1 MEEAIRLDIEQKIA
15 TLTLDRPE
23 AKVNILNHQALE
35 ELDRCLAELA
45 GREDLQ
51 GLIIVSGKPGNFIA
65 GADLA
70 VIETIGSA
78 AEGEALARRGQEL
91 FERLAS
97 LPFPTV
103 AAINGSCLGGG
114 TELALACDYRII
126 TDDSRSFMGLPETQL
141 GIIPGFGGT
150 QRLPRL
156 VGLIEALRLITT
168 GARIFPRKAKK
179 IGLVDEIVPPDH
191 LLAAA
196 QHRLRLTPGKARRP
210 RPDLLDRLPPWRK
223 LVLARARQQAREK
236 SGDHYP
242 AIPAAIEAIE
252 TSFHSDPAVGLAEEA
267 RLVGEMSITDTARH
281 LQQVFRLRERFSR
294 SDPGPRRRFNRVAV
308 VGAGVM
314 GGSIV
319 TLLAERGLQARL
331 LNRSVKGLEEALG
344 GFRKS
349 LLIRKRKGID
359 TPSQSAWIGSRLS
372 YATGLSGLHAQE
384 AVIEAVAENLGVKKA
399 VLADVSRQVPADTLI
414 LSNTSSLSI
423 TEMARAVANPG
434 RVAGLHFFN
443 PVERMPLIEVVSGEE
458 TTAETRQAVTALAL
472 QLGKIPIPVRDR
484 PGFLVNRLL
493 LPYLNEAA
501 RLLEE
506 GGDLKLIDRIMRDFG
521 LPLGP
526 FALLDMVGLDIAA
539 DVARTLHR
547 SFGERMEPSKLLAR
561 MKENSWLGRKSGR
574 GFYNYDHDKRGRF
587 EPGIYGAL
595 QLSLPL
601 AGKQPEP
608 AEIVDR
614 LLLTMLNEAARCLAE
629 EVVAEA
635 AAVDAALIFGAGF
648 PPYTGGLLRYA
659 DDRGLSEVIARLEA
673 LAQNLGERYA
683 PAELL
688 RSLVAEG
695 RKFYGD

>member
-1 MEEAIRLDIEQKIA
+1 MTAAIRLEIEDNLA
-15 TLTLDRPE
+15 TLTLDLPE
-23 AKVNILNHQALE
+23 SKVNILNRQVLD
-35 ELDRCLAELA
+35 ELDHNLQELA
-45 GREDLQ
+45 GRPELQ
-51 GLIIVSGKPGNFIA
+51 GLIVVSGKAGNFIA

-70 VIETIGSA
+70 VIEKIGSA
-78 AEGEALARRGQEL
+78 EEGEALARRGQEL
-91 FERLAS
+91 FERLAG
-97 LPFPTV
+97 LPYPTV
-103 AAINGSCLGGG
+103 AAIDGSCLGGG

-156 VGLIEALRLITT
+156 VGLIEALRIITT
-168 GARIFPRKAKK
+168 GARVFPRKAKR
-179 IGLVDEIVPPDH
+179 IGLVDEIVPPEH

-196 QHRLRLTPGKARRP
+196 LRRLRRNPGKKRPARP
-210 RPDLLDRLPPWRK
+210 VMLDRLPPWRK

-236 SGDHYP
+236 TGAHYP

-252 TSFHSDPAVGLAEEA
+252 ASYQGDPAAGLATEA
-267 RLVGEMSITDTARH
+267 RLVGKMSVTDTARH
-281 LQQVFRLRERFSR
+281 LQQVFRLREHFSR
-294 SDPGPRRRFNRVAV
+294 SDSKTRRRFNRVAV

-331 LNRSVKGLEEALG
+331 LNRSVKGLEEALS
-344 GFRKS
+344 GFQKS
-349 LLIRKRKGID
+349 LKSRRNKGLD

-372 YATGLSGLHAQE
+372 YATGLSGLRPQE

-399 VLADVSRQVPADTLI
+399 VLAEIARQVPADTLI
-414 LSNTSSLSI
+414 LSNTSALSI

-443 PVERMPLIEVVSGEE
+443 PVERMPLIEVVSGPE
-458 TTAETRQAVTALAL
+458 TSPETRQAAGDLAR
-472 QLGKIPIPVRDR
+472 QLGKIPIPVLDR

-501 RLLEE
+501 LLLEE
-506 GGDLKLIDRIMRDFG
+506 GGDLKLIDRTLREFG

-526 FALLDMVGLDIAA
+526 FALLDMVGLDIAT
-539 DVARTLHR
+539 DVARTLHQA
-547 SFGERMEPSKLLAR
+547 FGARMTPSVLLAR
-561 MKENSWLGRKSGR
+561 MKESGWLGRKSGR
-574 GFYNYDHDKRGRF
+574 GFYVYDHDKRGRF
-587 EPGIYGAL
+587 AAEIYGAL
-595 QLSLPL
+595 QLPPP
-601 AGKQPEP
+601 ATEKQSAP
-608 AEIVDR
+608 ATIVDR

-629 EVVAEA
+629 GVVSEA

-659 DDRGLSEVIARLEA
+659 DDRGLPEVVAKLEA
-673 LAQNLGERYA
+673 LAQSLGERFA
-683 PAELL
+683 PADFL
-688 RSLVAEG
+688 RDLAAEG
-695 RKFYGD
+695 GNFYGG